1 MGYWVLMQI
10 MSGVKVRWGWSDV
23 LPWMLVLRR
32 WSTVCRKNGYVG
44 NEMELKISSGKKR
57 VGELMVMVAGE

>member
-1 MGYWVLMQI
+1 MGYWVLMQM

-32 WSTVCRKNGYVG
+32 WSTVSRKNVSVG

-57 VGELMVMVAGE
+57 VGELMVMVVGE